1 MRVSS
6 QASCSQS
13 MPAAVL
19 LINAN
24 IDKAEIEQ
32 WSRQCVSLVAII
44 TPRQVVC
51 LRNKSKSVG
60 VL

>member
-1 MRVSS
+1 
-6 QASCSQS
+6 
-13 MPAAVL
+13 MPALAAVL